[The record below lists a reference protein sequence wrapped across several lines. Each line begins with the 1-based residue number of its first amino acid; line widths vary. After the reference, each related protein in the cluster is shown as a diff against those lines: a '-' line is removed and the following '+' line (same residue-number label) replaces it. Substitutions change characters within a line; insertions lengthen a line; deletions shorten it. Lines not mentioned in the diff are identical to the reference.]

1 MSRRTRMMRNIGIGL
16 AVAIVLVVVVAL
28 LVVRTTRFQ
37 KYVRRKIIAA
47 IVSGTGGTTE
57 IGSLA
62 LDLPHMHARIMNVV
76 IHGSEP
82 AKAAPFVRVAQVDV
96 NARLFSGGH
105 IVGLTYLGIQ
115 RPEVNVM
122 LFPDGHTNLPTPK
135 PSAPSNTTPLAT
147 IVDLAVGHFVLSGG
161 ELTYNSQKQPL
172 DLRADN
178 LQVQL
183 WYHMLHQ
190 DYEGRLA
197 LDPVYVVSGHQTP
210 VTYRI
215 SLPMVLHRDQII
227 LNGASIVTAASTL
240 QIDAAMN
247 NMRQP
252 AFSGQIRGRIALADL
267 QNTFGLKLD
276 IRRRG
281 VPDAVQL
288 DADATMSAGSIDVK
302 ALRATLGQSTIQAS
316 GVLEGSSGAAPLQF
330 QGLLALPELARLLRV
345 NARPQGTV
353 SLSGQATLS
362 AGNQY
367 RVSGTVS
374 SHGLGVDQGTLH
386 LHNIEL
392 STAVSLTPAHLELS
406 QLRVAALGG
415 EIFGKASLEDF
426 AHYTFDGSLRH
437 LNLAALAGLAQQRIP
452 YSGVIS
458 GPIAARGDLNAP
470 GVQSIS
476 VSTRLAIVPDGRGIP
491 MRGRL
496 SADYEGADDTLRFA
510 DSYIALPHTKLTL
523 AGSTQ
528 SRIDVSLTTRD
539 LDDLLAAAPGV
550 GSPAVALDGGQA
562 SFTGAIAG
570 KLSSPRIS
578 GHLAINRF
586 MVEGRRFDS
595 LTADAAA
602 SPAGASVA
610 HGALAR
616 GKMLASF
623 TGSVGLQAWKTDPR
637 APVSADVQL
646 QNGDLADIMVL
657 AGQPNQDYTGA
668 LSAVAHITGTLGN
681 PNGSA
686 TLNAA
691 NGTIY
696 GEPFDHIDARVSFTD
711 RLAVL
716 QSASLAAGNERVDLT
731 GEFQHPRDSFTA
743 GAVRARISTSQIDLA
758 QLRTLQKRD
767 RNTAGQVQLTAEI
780 AGNLSRSEFLVSS
793 VQADAAARALH
804 FEGQAYGDFQGA
816 VRTNGDTA
824 SFKAT
829 SDFAGSNLRASGTV
843 QLVRGYPG
851 SADVQL
857 SGLPVERVLAIAHRQ
872 DIPLKGQLAVTAHAH
887 GSLENPEG
895 NAAISLTHAVVSG
908 EPLDTAEARI
918 NYLPSHIDVSSAAVT
933 AGPSHVTL
941 TANFDHPAGRFDTGD
956 LQFRIENSH
965 IDLAHLRSL
974 QNGRPGLAG
983 VVQFSA
989 DGSAK
994 LGTGS
999 PPILLTSLNANADAQ
1014 DVASNGQNLGG
1025 FTLAAHT
1032 TAGNRLD
1039 FSLNSNLAGAA
1050 IEVRGNGQLGAGY
1063 PIDAQLSFS
1072 NVKWSRISPLLGGG
1086 SESASFELTTQGK
1099 ASISGPL
1106 IETDQLRGSLQIAQL
1121 QVQTLPQ
1128 AGARK
1133 SITVQNQG
1141 QVQMTLDHGLVR
1153 VDSFHLTGPQ
1163 TDIQASG
1170 TVAVQ
1175 TQAMNVSVNAGVD
1188 LGILQNFSRDI
1199 VSSGTVK
1206 LAAEIRG
1213 GISDP
1218 QATGSLQLNKAAVNY
1233 SGMPFGLSNANG
1245 LVTLAGN
1252 RASIQNLTAE
1262 AGGGKVVLNG
1272 FAGIGGGF
1280 RFALKA
1286 DAANIRVPVQEGVSM
1301 VGNAQLQGAG
1311 TMASSTLTGRVTL
1324 TQLNY
1329 APHSDLGSILTRAV
1343 PSVESSASPQPLL
1356 DNMKLDVRVVTSSAM
1371 RVQASL
1377 AENLQTDANLQVRGT
1392 ASLPSVLG
1400 RVNLTGGQLVFFGST
1415 YTVNSGSIS
1424 FFNPVRIEPILNV
1437 SLETQTQGV
1446 DVVLN
1451 VTGPVDNMKL
1461 TYTSDPPLEFEE
1473 IAALLSTGTTP
1484 TTNPNILANEPT
1496 PPPQTFEQRGES
1508 AILGQAI
1515 ADPVASRLQRVF
1527 GITQLQISPTVAG
1540 SSTLP
1545 TAQVTLQQQVSSNIT
1560 FTYISAL
1567 DNPNS
1572 TLISAQWAFNRRWS
1586 AQAVR
1591 DQNGIFSINLFYK
1604 RQFR

>member
-1 MSRRTRMMRNIGIGL
+1 MMRNIGLGL

-37 KYVRRKIIAA
+37 EYVRRKIIAA

-62 LDLPHMHARIMNVV
+62 LDLPHMHARIMNLV

-82 AKAAPFVRVAQVDV
+82 ANAAPFVRVAQVDV

-105 IVGLTYLGIQ
+105 IVGITYLGIQ

-122 LFPDGHTNLPTPK
+122 VFPDGHTNLPTPK
-135 PSAPSNTTPLAT
+135 PSAPTNTTPLAT

-197 LDPVYVVSGHQTP
+197 LDPVYAVSGRQTP

-227 LNGASIVTAASTL
+227 LNGASIVTSASTL

-247 NMRQP
+247 NMWQP
-252 AFSGQIRGRIALADL
+252 AFSGHIRGRIALADL

-288 DADATMSAGSIDVK
+288 DADAAMAAGSIDVK

-316 GVLEGSSGAAPLQF
+316 GVLKGSPGAAPLQF
-330 QGLLALPELARLLRV
+330 QGRLALPELARLLGV

-353 SLSGQATLS
+353 SLGGQATLS

-367 RVSGTVS
+367 RVSGNIS

-392 STAVSLTPAHLELS
+392 STAVSLTPAHVELS
-406 QLRVAALGG
+406 QLRLAALGG

-437 LNLAALAGLAQQRIP
+437 LNLVALAELAQQRIP

-458 GPIAARGDLNAP
+458 GPIAASGDLNAP
-470 GVQSIS
+470 GMQSIS

-496 SADYEGADDTLRFA
+496 SADYDGIDDALRFA

-528 SRIDVSLTTRD
+528 SRINVSLTTRD
-539 LDDLLAAAPGV
+539 LDDLLAAAPGFE
-550 GSPAVALDGGQA
+550 SPAIALDGGQA

-570 KLSSPRIS
+570 KLSAPRIS

-586 MVEGRRFDS
+586 MVEGRQFDS
-595 LTADAAA
+595 LTADAAT

-610 HGALAR
+610 HGSLAR
-616 GKMLASF
+616 GKMTASF
-623 TGSVGLQAWKTDPR
+623 TGSVGLHAWKTDPR
-637 APVSADVQL
+637 APISADVQL

-668 LSAVAHITGTLGN
+668 LSAMAHITGTLGN

-696 GEPFDHIDARVSFTD
+696 GEPFDRMDARVSFTD

-716 QSASLAAGNERVDLT
+716 QSASLAAGNAHVDLT
-731 GEFQHPRDSFTA
+731 GEFQHPRDSFTT

-758 QLRTLQKRD
+758 QLRTLQR
-767 RNTAGQVQLTAEI
+767 RGPNTAGQVQLTAEI
-780 AGNLSRSEFLVSS
+780 AGYLSSSEFLVSS

-804 FEGQAYGDFQGA
+804 FEGQAYGNFQGV

-872 DIPLKGQLAVTAHAH
+872 DIPVKGQLTLSAHAH

-895 NAAISLTHAVVSG
+895 NATISLTHAVVSG
-908 EPLDTAEARI
+908 EPLDTAGARI
-918 NYLPSHIDVSSAAVT
+918 NYLPKHIDVSSAEVT
-933 AGPSHVTL
+933 AGPSHVAL
-941 TANFDHPAGRFDTGD
+941 TASFDHPAGRFDTGD

-974 QNGRPGLAG
+974 QNARPGLAG
-983 VVQFSA
+983 MVQFSA

-999 PPILLTSLNANADAQ
+999 PTVLLTSLNANADAQ

-1050 IEVRGNGQLGAGY
+1050 IEVHGNGQLGAGY

-1072 NVKWSRISPLLGGG
+1072 NVKWSRLSPLLGGG
-1086 SESASFELTTQGK
+1086 SEAASFEMTTQGK

-1106 IETDQLRGSLQIAQL
+1106 IETDQLRGSLQISQF

-1128 AGARK
+1128 AGARRPLT
-1133 SITVQNQG
+1133 IQNQG
-1141 QVQMTLDHGLVR
+1141 PVQMTLDRGLVR

-1170 TVAVQ
+1170 TVVVQ

-1206 LAAEIRG
+1206 LAAKIRG
-1213 GISDP
+1213 GMSDP
-1218 QATGSLQLNKAAVNY
+1218 QATGSLQLSKAAVNY
-1233 SGMPFGLSNANG
+1233 SGMPIGLSNANG

-1252 RASIQNLTAE
+1252 RASIHNLTAE
-1262 AGGGKVVLNG
+1262 VGGGKVVLNG

-1280 RFALKA
+1280 RFDLKA

-1329 APHSDLGSILTRAV
+1329 APRSDLGSILTRAV

-1424 FFNPVRIEPILNV
+1424 FFNPVRIEPILNL
-1437 SLETQTQGV
+1437 SLETQSQGV

-1572 TLISAQWAFNRRWS
+1572 TLISAQWALNRRWS